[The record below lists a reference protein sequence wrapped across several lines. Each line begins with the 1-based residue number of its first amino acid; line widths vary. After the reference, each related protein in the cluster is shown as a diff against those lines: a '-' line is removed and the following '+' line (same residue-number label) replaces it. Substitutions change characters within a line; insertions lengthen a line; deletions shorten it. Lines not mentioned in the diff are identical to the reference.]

1 MPDPVAA
8 AAADPNIIYAIIKA
22 IFDPANIVA
31 VAVVGVMFIFYKIT
45 SQRFELEAQEQKDI
59 INKIGELE
67 RKITVLEIKLENLH
81 DHKQG

>member
-1 MPDPVAA
+1 MADPVAA
-8 AAADPNIIYAIIKA
+8 AAADPNVIKA

-31 VAVVGVMFIFYKIT
+31 VAVVGVMFIFYRIT

>member
-1 MPDPVAA
+1 MSDPASLAV
-8 AAADPNIIYAIIKA
+8 DPNLVSAVLN
-22 IFDPANIVA
+22 PANIVA
-31 VAVVGVMFIFYKIT
+31 VAVVGVMLIFYKIT

>member
-1 MPDPVAA
+1 MSDPASLAV
-8 AAADPNIIYAIIKA
+8 DPNLVSAVLN
-22 IFDPANIVA
+22 PANIVA

-67 RKITVLEIKLENLH
+67 RKITVLEIKLESLH

>member
-1 MPDPVAA
+1 MADPVAA

-81 DHKQG
+81 DHKG

>member
-1 MPDPVAA
+1 M
-8 AAADPNIIYAIIKA
+8 ADPASLAVDPNLVSA
-22 IFDPANIVA
+22 IFNPANIVA

-59 INKIGELE
+59 TNKIADLE

>member
-1 MPDPVAA
+1 MADPVAA
-8 AAADPNIIYAIIKA
+8 AAADPNFIKA

-81 DHKQG
+81 DHKG